1 MNIDIKQ
8 YIIGVLHLEMN
19 ISLNDIKYETTEI
32 MFSEFSENT
41 KELNIENIK
50 KRFYELNPNLNSD
63 RAEPQDSVSVESTP
77 SNHLPE
83 PPSEISV
90 KIEPDPSASPLASE
104 NPLAKNIPGKPI
116 VLPNAK
122 VNEIYSASI
131 PINEN
136 GLAGIIVVGIDGLES
151 LGLKFDREA
160 GQIVGLPILSGE
172 HLLSMEYKHSSETEN
187 RPSLFRNLAVYI
199 NPDPR
204 SMWQSFEPDPNSL
217 FPNSHHSNSEVNYH
231 DKKIVGASKR
241 GRSHAKDAKFRDDH
255 YEIEIDPVSDWT
267 LLVVSDGA
275 GSAKYS
281 REGSKIFCQ
290 TIQSEVFSDEN
301 RNHLNAVEKILQ
313 SNEFESKEREIK
325 NHFYF
330 TIGNSL
336 IKGLKKVEEVASAN
350 DALVKDFSCTIVV
363 SLTKKINNKWFIVGY
378 WVGDGGIGVYLNEGA
393 PMILGQPD
401 SGEFSGQTRF
411 VTMPEILNN
420 AEDIFSRIRL
430 AYVEDFKALVLMTDG
445 ISDAWFHTDSNLFK
459 KEKWDELWQ
468 EIKSNQ
474 SHESEMSSVK
484 LLDWLDFWV
493 KGEYDDRTIVIL
505 S

>member
-19 ISLNDIKYETTEI
+19 ISLNDINSEAAEI
-32 MFSEFSENT
+32 MLSEFTENT
-41 KELNIENIK
+41 KELNIENIR
-50 KRFYELNPNLNSD
+50 KRYFELTTNLNADESKS
-63 RAEPQDSVSVESTP
+63 QDSDNTNTDEGNP
-77 SNHLPE
+77 LPE
-83 PPSEISV
+83 LPSEISV
-90 KIEPDPSASPLASE
+90 KIETETSPSHPTSDNLTT
-104 NPLAKNIPGKPI
+104 KNIPGKPL

-122 VNEIYSASI
+122 VNENYCASL
-131 PINEN
+131 PLSEN
-136 GLAGIIVVGIDGLES
+136 GLAEIIVLGIEGIES
-151 LGLKFDREA
+151 LGLKFDCEA
-160 GQIVGLPILSGE
+160 LQITGIPSVSGE

-187 RPSLFRNLAVYI
+187 RPSLYRNLAIYI
-199 NPDPR
+199 NPDPK

-217 FPNSHHSNSEVNYH
+217 FPKSHTANSEFNYH
-231 DKKIVGASKR
+231 NKKIVGASKR

-255 YEIEIDPVSDWT
+255 YEIEIDSTSDWS
-267 LLVVSDGA
+267 LIVVSDGA
-275 GSAKYS
+275 GGSKYS

-290 TIQSEVFSDEN
+290 TIQTEVFSDDNRKRLQDVEN
-301 RNHLNAVEKILQ
+301 ILA
-313 SNEFESKEREIK
+313 SGEFDTKEREIK
-325 NHFYF
+325 NHFYY

-336 IKGLKKVEEVASAN
+336 IKGLRKVEEIALQN
-350 DALVKDFSCTIVV
+350 NALVKDFSCTIVV
-363 SLTKKINNKWFIVGY
+363 SLAKKIKNKWFIVGY
-378 WVGDGGIGVYLNEGA
+378 WVGDGGIGVYLNDGD
-393 PMILGQPD
+393 PIILGQPD

-411 VTMPEILNN
+411 ITMPEILNS

-430 AYVEDFKALVLMTDG
+430 AYVDDFKALVLMTDG

-459 KEKWDELWQ
+459 REKWDALWN

-474 SHESEMSSVK
+474 TNESELSSLD

>member
-19 ISLNDIKYETTEI
+19 ISINDINSETTEI

-50 KRFYELNPNLNSD
+50 KRYYELNPNLISD
-63 RAEPQDSVSVESTP
+63 ILEPQDAEISSIDESNP
-77 SNHLPE
+77 LPE

-90 KIEPDPSASPLASE
+90 KIDPAPLNPALVYE
-104 NPLAKNIPGKPI
+104 NPIAKNIPGKPI

-122 VNEIYSASI
+122 INENYSASI
-131 PINEN
+131 PLNEN
-136 GLAGIIVVGIDGLES
+136 GLAEIIVIGIDGLES
-151 LGLKFDREA
+151 LGLRFNSEA
-160 GQIVGLPILSGE
+160 SQIMGIPSVSGE

-187 RPSLFRNLAVYI
+187 RPTLFRNVTIYI

-217 FPNSHHSNSEVNYH
+217 FPKSHLENSEVNYH

-350 DALVKDFSCTIVV
+350 NALVKDFSCTIVV
-363 SLTKKINNKWFIVGY
+363 CLTKKINNKWFIVGY

-411 VTMPEILNN
+411 ITMPEILNN

-474 SHESEMSSVK
+474 SQQSEMSSVK